1 MKTLK
6 FAITIWL
13 SAATIVACQNSKDK
27 HWDSKST
34 ADTLNTMKDSV
45 ADPGKSTTKGLVM
58 KTNRVDA
65 KFAVDVADGSMAEIE
80 LGKLAQQKATNPQ
93 IKEFG
98 AMMVSDHSIAN
109 DKMKYIAKSKGITLP
124 KVMGNYQQKLTREIS
139 DKSGKDFDKAYV
151 TAMIKDHKEDIKTF
165 EVALKEL
172 RDTTLRTF
180 AANTLPV
187 LKKHLSAVEKIDSA
201 MHK

>member
-1 MKTLK
+1 MKALK
-6 FAITIWL
+6 FVMTVSL
-13 SAATIVACQNSKDK
+13 SVATIVACQNSKDK

-45 ADPGKSTTKGLVM
+45 TDTGKSITKGLVM

-65 KFAVDVADGSMAEIE
+65 KFAVDVADGGLAEVE
-80 LGKLAQQKATNPQ
+80 LGKLAQQKATNQQ

-98 AMMVSDHSIAN
+98 AMMVSDHSVIN
-109 DKMKYIAKSKGITLP
+109 EKMKNIAKNKGITLP
-124 KVMGNYQQKLTREIS
+124 KIMGDYQEKLRKDLS
-139 DKSGKDFDKAYV
+139 DKSGKDFDRAYV

-172 RDTTLRTF
+172 RDTDLRTF
-180 AANTLPV
+180 ASTNLPI
-187 LKKHLSAVEKIDSA
+187 LKKHLSAIEKIDTE
-201 MHK
+201 MK

>member
-1 MKTLK
+1 M
-6 FAITIWL
+6 TISL

-45 ADPGKSTTKGLVM
+45 ADPNKSVTQGLVM

-65 KFAVDVADGSMAEIE
+65 KFAVDAADGGLAEVE

-93 IKEFG
+93 LKEFG
-98 AMMVSDHSIAN
+98 AMMVSDHSIIN
-109 DKMKYIAKSKGITLP
+109 EKMTNIAKNKGITLP
-124 KVMGNYQQKLTREIS
+124 KVVGEYRQKLRKELS
-139 DKSGKDFDKAYV
+139 DKSGKDFDRAYT
-151 TAMIKDHKEDIKTF
+151 TAMIKDHKDDIKTF

-172 RDTTLRTF
+172 RDTDLRTF
-180 AANTLPV
+180 ASTNLPI
-187 LKKHLSAVEKIDSA
+187 LKKHLSAIEKIDA
-201 MHK
+201 DMHK

>member
-6 FAITIWL
+6 FVMVISL

-34 ADTLNTMKDSV
+34 ADTLNTMKDSI
-45 ADPGKSTTKGLVM
+45 ADTGKSITRGLVM

-65 KFAVDVADGSMAEIE
+65 KFAVDAADGGMAEVE
-80 LGKLAQQKATNPQ
+80 LGKLAQQKATNQQ

-98 AMMVSDHSIAN
+98 AMMVSDHSIIN
-109 DKMKYIAKSKGITLP
+109 EKMKNIAKNKGITLP
-124 KVMGNYQQKLTREIS
+124 EIMGDYQQKLRKNLS
-139 DKSGKDFDKAYV
+139 DKSGKDFDRAYV

-172 RDTTLRTF
+172 RDTALRTF
-180 AANTLPV
+180 ASANLPI
-187 LKKHLSAVEKIDSA
+187 LKKHLSAIEKIDNE
-201 MHK
+201 MK